1 MSKGTGTCLT
11 QSSVLHL
18 RSPAPAEQLLSFHF
32 NRDIPSEVELP
43 FMKLLIGN
51 ATEEEEKVISS
62 LTGFY

>member
-1 MSKGTGTCLT
+1 M
-11 QSSVLHL
+11 LHL

-32 NRDIPSEVELP
+32 NCDIPSEVELP
-43 FMKLLIGN
+43 FMKLLIEN